1 MSSNDAKL
9 QSDAQRLAALM
20 MRKRELEE
28 QIARHEIRNER
39 VLVLFTKA
47 NIDRMQ
53 KMADLMGT
61 SRNDLLN
68 KLVEHAYLTGL
79 FREPLK
85 TDEGTTTKVSPRR
98 GVSGLK
104 KPGAE
109 NSAGSAPK
117 KTASKT
123 AAKAPATKPAANKN
137 SQAKRPSRAK
147 KQSKKPASSVK

>member
-39 VLVLFTKA
+39 VLVLFTKV

-53 KMADLMGT
+53 QMADLMGT

-79 FREPLK
+79 FKGPLK
-85 TDEGTTTKVSPRR
+85 TDEGTSKASPRR

-104 KPGAE
+104 KSDAE
-109 NSAGSAPK
+109 KSTAKAPAK
-117 KTASKT
+117 A
-123 AAKAPATKPAANKN
+123 AAKAPVKKASTNKN
-137 SQAKRPSRAK
+137 SQAKRPARAK
-147 KQSKKPASSVK
+147 KSGKTRATSVK